1 MVGRILALLCV
12 PVATFSSGTC
22 SLGLACF
29 EVRGTAHETALGE
42 VDLGFLQE
50 SAVHGRSLF
59 RWGLGCM
66 GKGFY
71 RPPTTGGQFRRPKKE
86 GTGAL
91 TRSGFITLT

>member
-1 MVGRILALLCV
+1 MVGGILALLCV
-12 PVATFSSGTC
+12 PVAIFSSGTC

-29 EVRGTAHETALGE
+29 EVRGTAHEMSVGE
-42 VDLGFLQE
+42 GDLSFLQE

-86 GTGAL
+86 GTDSL
-91 TRSGFITLT
+91 TRRGFITLT